1 MKNNLYKN
9 KSQIFK
15 ELSIKTNIHYG
26 IKLRKLRNLLVLKPE
41 DLSKVLNLS
50 TNTIKKAE
58 EGGNVGIEVMG
69 ELCLFYGYTLEKFYS
84 LKSLPTWDE
93 LMKQIE
99 TFHLKHKSIAH
110 KIMFERPHLQD
121 LIEFRIIETNLFK
134 EWVDEGHVIEFCKKE
149 YGHNYSS
156 ATNTLNN
163 CVKKGWLISDENT
176 KPKKYRLKKK

>member
-1 MKNNLYKN
+1 MKNNLIKN

-15 ELSIKTNIHYG
+15 ELSIKTNINYG
-26 IKLRKLRNLLVLKPE
+26 DKLRQLRNLLVLKPE
-41 DLSKVLNLS
+41 VLSTALTIS

-58 EGGNVGIEVMG
+58 DGGNVGIEVIG
-69 ELCLFYGYTLEKFYS
+69 ELVFFYGFTMEKFYS
-84 LKSLPTWDE
+84 LDALPTWDE

-99 TFHLKHKSIAH
+99 TFHLKHKSIVH
-110 KIMFERPHLQD
+110 KIIFERPHLQD

-163 CVKKGWLISDENT
+163 CVKKGWLISDEYT
-176 KPKKYRLKKK
+176 KPKKYKLKKK